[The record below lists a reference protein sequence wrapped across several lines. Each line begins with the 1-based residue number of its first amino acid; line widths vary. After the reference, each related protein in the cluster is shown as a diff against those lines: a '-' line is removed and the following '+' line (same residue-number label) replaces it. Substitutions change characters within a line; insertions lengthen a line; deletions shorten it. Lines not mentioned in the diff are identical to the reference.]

1 MNATSQDQHRSM
13 VPFFVIWTGQA
24 FSLLGSQLVQFALIW
39 WLTESTGS
47 ATVLATASLVG
58 LLPQV
63 VFGPLVGTLVDRW
76 DRRVTMI
83 VADSIIALAIVGLAA
98 LFWMDAAQI
107 WHVYL
112 LMFIRA
118 TAGGFHWSAMSAST
132 SLMVPKEHLS
142 RVQGLNQTLNGLLN
156 IASAPLGALL
166 IGFLPMQG
174 VLAIDVG
181 TAMFAILPLFFI
193 PIPRPQRRETTETAG
208 SAKPS
213 IWQDLS
219 EGLRYVRSWPGLL
232 IILLMATVINLVL
245 SPAFSLLPILVTDHF
260 GGDAL
265 QLGWLESAFG
275 IGVVLGGL
283 ALSVWG
289 GFRRRIVTSLMGV
302 VGVGLGVT
310 LLGLTPATAL
320 ALAVGAI
327 LVVGLMMPLAN
338 GPLHAVVQAAVIPE
352 MQGRVFALMGS
363 LSGAMSPLG
372 LAIAGPVADAMGVR
386 TWFLVG
392 GGVTVIMGLASF
404 FIPVVMHIEDNHR
417 DAGAIEPASPK
428 ITADQ
433 PPFKKEMEGKL
444 TQV

>member
-1 MNATSQDQHRSM
+1 
-13 VPFFVIWTGQA
+13 
-24 FSLLGSQLVQFALIW
+24 
-39 WLTESTGS
+39 
-47 ATVLATASLVG
+47 
-58 LLPQV
+58 
-63 VFGPLVGTLVDRW
+63 
-76 DRRVTMI
+76 
-83 VADSIIALAIVGLAA
+83 
-98 LFWMDAAQI
+98 
-107 WHVYL
+107 
-112 LMFIRA
+112 
-118 TAGGFHWSAMSAST
+118 
-132 SLMVPKEHLS
+132 
-142 RVQGLNQTLNGLLN
+142 
-156 IASAPLGALL
+156 LGALL
-166 IGFLPMQG
+166 LDILPMRG

-193 PIPRPQRRETTETAG
+193 PIPQPQRRETPETAG

-232 IILLMATVINLVL
+232 IILVMATVINLVL

-289 GFRRRIVTSLMGV
+289 GFRRQIVTSLMGV

-310 LLGLTPATAL
+310 LLGLTPGTAL

-327 LVVGLMMPLAN
+327 LIVGLMMPLAN
-338 GPLHAVVQAAVIPE
+338 GPLNAVVQAAVIPE

-372 LAIAGPVADAMGVR
+372 LVIAGPVADAMGVR
-386 TWFLVG
+386 TWFLLG

-404 FIPVVMHIEDNHR
+404 FIPAVMHIEDNHG
-417 DAGAIEPASPK
+417 DVGTLEPAASES
-428 ITADQ
+428 TADQ
-433 PPFKKEMEGKL
+433 PAFKKEVEGEW
-444 TQV
+444 TRA

>member
-1 MNATSQDQHRSM
+1 
-13 VPFFVIWTGQA
+13 V
-24 FSLLGSQLVQFALIW
+24 
-39 WLTESTGS
+39 
-47 ATVLATASLVG
+47 
-58 LLPQV
+58 
-63 VFGPLVGTLVDRW
+63 
-76 DRRVTMI
+76 
-83 VADSIIALAIVGLAA
+83 
-98 LFWMDAAQI
+98 
-107 WHVYL
+107 
-112 LMFIRA
+112 
-118 TAGGFHWSAMSAST
+118 
-132 SLMVPKEHLS
+132 
-142 RVQGLNQTLNGLLN
+142 
-156 IASAPLGALL
+156 GALL
-166 IGFLPMQG
+166 LDILPMQG
-174 VLAIDVG
+174 VLAFDVG

-193 PIPRPQRRETTETAG
+193 PIPRPQRRETTEMAG

-260 GGDAL
+260 SGDAL

-283 ALSVWG
+283 TLSVWG
-289 GFRRRIVTSLMGV
+289 GFRRRILTSLMGV

-320 ALAVGAI
+320 GLAVGAI
-327 LVVGLMMPLAN
+327 LFVGLMMPLAN
-338 GPLHAVVQAAVIPE
+338 GPISAVVQAAVIPE

-372 LAIAGPVADAMGVR
+372 LAIAGPVADALGVR

-392 GGVTVIMGLASF
+392 GGVTTIMGLVSF
-404 FIPVVMHIEDNHR
+404 FIPAVIHIEDNHR

-428 ITADQ
+428 TKADQ
-433 PPFKKEMEGKL
+433 PPFKKEMEGEL

>member
-76 DRRVTMI
+76 NRRVTMI

-118 TAGGFHWSAMSAST
+118 TAGGFHWSAMSASI

-142 RVQGLNQTLNGLLN
+142 RVQGLNQTLQGLLN

-166 IGFLPMQG
+166 LGILPMQG

-193 PIPRPQRRETTETAG
+193 PVPQPQRRETPETAG

-213 IWQDLS
+213 VWQDLS

-245 SPAFSLLPILVTDHF
+245 SPAFSLLPILVTNHF
-260 GGDAL
+260 GGAAL

-289 GFRRRIVTSLMGV
+289 GFRRQILTSLMGV
-302 VGVGLGVT
+302 VGAGLGVT
-310 LLGLTPATAL
+310 LLGLTPGTAL
-320 ALAVGAI
+320 GLAVGAM
-327 LVVGLMMPLAN
+327 LFVGLMMPLAN
-338 GPLHAVVQAAVIPE
+338 GPLHAVVQAAVVPE
-352 MQGRVFALMGS
+352 MQGRVFASMGS

-372 LAIAGPVADAMGVR
+372 LSIAGPVADALGVR

-392 GGVTVIMGLASF
+392 GGVTVIMGLVSF
-404 FIPVVMHIEDNHR
+404 FIPAVIHIEDNR
-417 DAGAIEPASPK
+417 SDAGAIKPVSPETASGQPAPR
-428 ITADQ
+428 
-433 PPFKKEMEGKL
+433 KEVEGEW
-444 TQV
+444 TRA